1 MAHSSWLQF
10 NELPPSVGGFSK
22 LYIDYVQDFAKVH
35 QYFEHDFRPMQSAL
49 KQIQQMQFP
58 QGNREILIEVL
69 QEQNLGFGASPS
81 SLENIQS
88 LRNSTTFAVV
98 TGQQVGMLGGPLYT
112 FYKTITAIKL
122 AQQLSAAHPEYK
134 FIPVFWLEGEDHD
147 FDEIKGTKILNG
159 DNVPTSIDYLVGG
172 KPLDKNIGAVGEIV
186 LDEYLQTFFDQLQK
200 SLHNSD
206 FKSGLMDM
214 LRNSYITGATMNS
227 AFARFLNA
235 FFLQD
240 GLVFIS
246 ANDKRLKQILSP
258 VFQKEIQE
266 FPKVSQMIIQKSAE
280 LEEKYHAQIKTK
292 ALNLFLFHKGG
303 RYFIEPRENDFSL
316 KGTRHYMTKEELLRI
331 ATETPELLSPNV
343 ALRPICQ
350 DTLLPTVAYVGGP
363 SEIAYFA
370 QLKPVYKYFN
380 LTMPVIYPRASAT
393 IVEEKIAKVVE
404 KYELEVVE
412 FFGDHQ
418 SIKHKVVEMIS
429 EVKIND
435 MFGDASKR
443 LSELLQEMKFGLNY
457 IDPTLAGP
465 LDSTR
470 ERIESNI
477 QQLKEKVIQAQERKH
492 ETALRQLDKAINNL
506 FPNGNYQERE
516 LSFIYY
522 INKHGLDFFRMLN
535 AELQIDKFQ
544 HQLITPG

>member
-1 MAHSSWLQF
+1 MAHSSWIPF
-10 NELPPSVGGFSK
+10 SELPPSAGGISK
-22 LYIDYVQDFAKVH
+22 LYIDYLQDYMKVQ
-35 QYFEHDFRPMQSAL
+35 QYFEHDFRSAQSTLKHIQHLQSAHS
-49 KQIQQMQFP
+49 K
-58 QGNREILIEVL
+58 RDILVDVL
-69 QEQNLGFGASPS
+69 LEQNLSFGASPS

-88 LRNSTTFAVV
+88 LRQNTTFAVV

-122 AQQLSAAHPEYK
+122 AQRLAATYPEYK
-134 FIPVFWLEGEDHD
+134 FVPVFWLEGEDHD
-147 FDEIKGTKILNG
+147 FDEVKGVHILNSE
-159 DNVPTSIDYLVGG
+159 NVPTTIDYLIGG
-172 KPLDKNIGAVGEIV
+172 KPLDKNIGAVGEVV
-186 LDEYLQTFFDQLQK
+186 LDEHLQTLFDQLQK
-200 SLHNSD
+200 SLSNSD
-206 FKSGLMDM
+206 FKSPLLDL
-214 LRNSYITGATMNS
+214 LRNAYTTGTTMNT
-227 AFARFLNA
+227 AFARLLNT
-235 FFLQD
+235 FFHAE

-246 ANDKRLKQILSP
+246 ANNKRLKDILSP

-316 KGTRHYMTKEELLRI
+316 KGTRHYLSKEELLRI

-380 LTMPVIYPRASAT
+380 IAMPVIYPRASAT
-393 IVEEKIAKVVE
+393 MVEEKIAKVVE
-404 KYELEVVE
+404 KYELGLTD

-429 EVKIND
+429 EVKINE
-435 MFGDASKR
+435 MFSDASKR
-443 LSELLQEMKFGLNY
+443 LTELLQEMKFGVNY
-457 IDPTLAGP
+457 IDPTLMGP
-465 LDSTR
+465 LDATR
-470 ERIESNI
+470 ERIETNL
-477 QQLKEKVIQAQERKH
+477 QQLKEKVVQAQERKH

-516 LSFIYY
+516 LSLIYY
-522 INKHGLDFFRMLN
+522 LNKHGLDFLQLIKT
-535 AELQIDKFQ
+535 ELQIDKFS
-544 HQLITPG
+544 HQAIYL